1 MEKFII
7 PKDYHSELNL
17 HDTQIAIKTVKDF
30 FQNLL
35 SQRLNLSRVSA
46 PLFVDPDSGLNDN
59 LNGVERPVTFDIK
72 EQNGREAEVVQSLA
86 KWKRYALKKYGFSY
100 GEGLYTD
107 MNAIRRD
114 EITDNIHSIFVDQWD
129 WEKIIKKDER
139 TIATLMD
146 TVKVVYKCLRKTE
159 KYMAIQYDYIEEILP
174 HDIFFVT
181 TQELADMFPD
191 NTPKEREYYIA
202 KAKGAVCIMKIGDV
216 LENGERHDGR
226 APDYDDWS
234 LNADIVVYYPVLDIA
249 LELSSMG
256 IRVDKKALLSQLK
269 KAGCEERKDLPFQ
282 KAIINEELPY
292 TIGGGIGQSRICMF
306 FLRKAYIGEVQSS
319 LWPEDMIAQCE
330 ENGIQL
336 L

>member
-100 GEGLYTD
+100 SEGLYTD

-202 KAKGAVCIMKIGDV
+202 KAKGAVCIMQIGDV

-292 TIGGGIGQSRICMF
+292 TIGGGIGQSRLCM
-306 FLRKAYIGEVQSS
+306 LLLDRAHVGEVQAS
-319 LWPEDMIAQCE
+319 LWPEDMRRICKE
-330 ENGIQL
+330 HKIVL